1 MYYYKEG
8 LSVFKSKYRIDDLE
22 TEMITEEEYR
32 KEMTK
37 LREVTRK
44 ENDPPESK

>member
-8 LSVFKSKYRIDDLE
+8 QSVFKSQHRIDDLE
-22 TEMITEEEYR
+22 TEMITEEEYN
-32 KEMTK
+32 KEMAK

-44 ENDPPESK
+44 EDDPPESK

>member
-8 LSVFKSKYRIDDLE
+8 VSVFKSQHRIDDLE
-22 TEMITEEEYR
+22 AEMITEEEYN
-32 KEMTK
+32 KEMAK
-37 LREVTRK
+37 LREITRN